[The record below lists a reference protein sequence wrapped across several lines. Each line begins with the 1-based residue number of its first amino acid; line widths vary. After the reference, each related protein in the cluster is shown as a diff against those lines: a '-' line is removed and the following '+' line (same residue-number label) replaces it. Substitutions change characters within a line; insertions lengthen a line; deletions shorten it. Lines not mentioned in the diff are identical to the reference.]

1 MVAKDLYPLYDLGYL
16 AGSGQAFIKK
26 TSSLVVNVEKLI
38 RILQLSSAFYEYHTI
53 LCSQMFIPFMHSM
66 EKLVKQTLKSY
77 NIFRSMKWL
86 HNRCYISTYQR
97 VFYTKEATK
106 TSQSS

>member
-1 MVAKDLYPLYDLGYL
+1 MGYL
-16 AGSGQAFIKK
+16 AGSGQAFIKA

-53 LCSQMFIPFMHSM
+53 LCSQMFIAFMHSM
-66 EKLVKQTLKSY
+66 EKLVKQTLKMLQCLHH

-86 HNRCYISTYQR
+86 HNRCYISTYSR